1 MEKKKKS
8 VKIPH
13 TFVLLFVLVIICAIA
28 TWIIPAGTYDYVVD
42 ENTGRE
48 VVDTDSFHFVEGQG
62 VGPFD
67 MMLEFIKGMEDSSD
81 IIFLIFIVGGS
92 FMILQDTDVYKR
104 QPH

>member
-48 VVDTDSFHFVEGQG
+48 VVDPDSFHFVEGHL
-62 VGPFD
+62 D
-67 MMLEFIKGMEDSSD
+67 YLLYTLNS
-81 IIFLIFIVGGS
+81 
-92 FMILQDTDVYKR
+92 
-104 QPH
+104 